1 MPLRNERGMVQNTA
15 MVVDRKGEVLSQF
28 AKVHMYETDYRWGCS
43 PGPGFSS
50 FEFPIHHCEPSKTTP
65 ERNRIKDTPHVND
78 IPIHHSPTTNS
89 STDKS
94 NTINNESRTITTS
107 IGICMD
113 LNPKDFLNP
122 KAYEF
127 PNYILS
133 YPSISLI
140 LLPMAWLRNSSSPD
154 STSSGPGQMTL
165 EYWIKRLDPLIWAQ
179 RRRWVVICNRTG
191 EEEGAC
197 YAGTSCVLRVG
208 RGEVIVKGV
217 LGREEGYLEVEID
230 L

>member
-1 MPLRNERGMVQNTA
+1 MPFRNGRGEVQNIA
-15 MVVDRKGEVLSQF
+15 MVVDRNGEVLSQF

-43 PGPGFSS
+43 PGPGFSF
-50 FEFPIHHCEPSKTTP
+50 FEFPICNSEQSKQTP
-65 ERNRIKDTPHVND
+65 DRNRIKDTHVDD
-78 IPIHHSPTTNS
+78 IPIHHSTTIIS
-89 STDKS
+89 SADKS
-94 NTINNESRTITTS
+94 NAISSEPRTITTS

-122 KAYEF
+122 AAYEF

-133 YPSISLI
+133 CPSISLI
-140 LLPMAWLRNSSSPD
+140 LLPMAWLRNSSPPD
-154 STSSGPGQMTL
+154 STSSGPGHMTL